1 MTDEFDTL
9 RAALKSAPAADP
21 EARARA
27 LALAM
32 ANFDR
37 LQRAGQGTADGPRP
51 TEDRPPRTGFL
62 NGVRSMLKSL
72 GTRPALAA
80 TTSIAALAVGLAFL
94 LPLDG
99 PGLVPWPDAPAEK
112 APEAPV
118 AKAEAPA
125 TASPPA
131 ATAPAADAA

>member
-37 LQRAGQGTADGPRP
+37 LQRAGG
-51 TEDRPPRTGFL
+51 GFL
-62 NGVRSMLKSL
+62 APG
-72 GTRPALAA
+72 A
-80 TTSIAALAVGLAFL
+80 TNENEEGWDLNRRVELVK
-94 LPLDG
+94 G
-99 PGLVPWPDAPAEK
+99 PGK
-112 APEAPV
+112 Y
-118 AKAEAPA
+118 
-125 TASPPA
+125 
-131 ATAPAADAA
+131 